1 MCGFAGILR
10 TGTRP
15 LPAPAVLRAMI
26 GAVAH
31 RGPDDSGELLNDR
44 VQLAAVRLSIVDLK
58 GGHQPVTGCDDRTAV
73 VQNGEIYNHASLG
86 SELRQRGH
94 RIVDACDSSIL
105 PHLYEDLGPAFVQ
118 RLRGMFAIALWDS
131 AAGRLVLARD
141 RLGIKPLYYARTSD
155 YLLFGSEVK
164 ALLAS
169 GLVAPELDPDSIDDL
184 FSLSYPCP
192 PRTMFRNVFELRPGH
207 VLVSRPGA
215 GAGTP
220 QRYWRAPFRPRGEHL
235 RGRREDL
242 EAEYRDRLQRT
253 VYSHLMSDVPVA
265 TYLSGGLDSSAIS
278 ALVKEVTGDPPTTFS
293 IGFSDARFDET
304 AFSAQVAE
312 ALGAPNERVVCDES
326 TALELPDMIWH
337 TELPLQFPLA
347 LPMMRLSARARA
359 QGFPVVL
366 TGEGADETLAGYD
379 CFRGDRLR
387 RLFDRPGLRAFRS
400 LAYRRLYRWAGSPTG
415 LAEFLLGVEA
425 RPAAAVRQEF
435 RGVYPSWYHLWQML
449 DLERTP
455 LLALRDR
462 AVRPPHEAPEEWGHL
477 VREDAAELHPV
488 DAALALEL
496 ETRLPSWILLIGD
509 RASMAHG
516 VEARVPFLDHE
527 LVEFAAAL
535 PPAFKLRGMQE
546 KSVLRAALQGR
557 LPEPIRTRQK
567 RPFYTPLAGWFF
579 GESTPDYVEE
589 LLGEPALRDAGWFE
603 PGVVARLRQGLAQ
616 APLGSLLRMRFEW
629 LLVLVLGVQLL
640 QRLFVDDVRRYAVAP
655 GAAHESPG

>member
-1 MCGFAGILR
+1 MCGFAGLLR
-10 TGTRP
+10 TGERP

-31 RGPDDSGELLNDR
+31 RGPDDAGEYLDDR

-58 GGHQPVTGCDDRTAV
+58 GGHQPVSGCDDRTAV
-73 VQNGEIYNHASLG
+73 VQNGEIYNYAALRA
-86 SELRQRGH
+86 ELRQRGH
-94 RIVDACDSSIL
+94 RILDTCDTSVL
-105 PHLYEDLGPAFVQ
+105 PHLYEELGPEFVQ

-131 AAGRLVLARD
+131 AMGRLVLARD
-141 RLGIKPLYYARTSD
+141 RLGIKPLYFARTPD

-169 GLVAPELDPDSIDDL
+169 GLISPGLDPDSIDDL

-192 PRTMFRNVFELRPGH
+192 PRTLFRDVFELRPGH
-207 VLVSRPGA
+207 LLVSGAPG
-215 GAGTP
+215 GAATP
-220 QRYWRAPFRPRGEHL
+220 KRYWRAPFRPRGEHL

-253 VYSHLMSDVPVA
+253 VYAHLMSDVPVA

-278 ALVKEVTGDPPTTFS
+278 ALVKEVTGDPPTTYS

-304 AFSAQVAE
+304 AFSAQAAE

-359 QGFPVVL
+359 GGFPVVL

-379 CFRGDRLR
+379 CFRVDRLR
-387 RLFDRPGLRAFRS
+387 RLFDHAGLRAFRP
-400 LAYRRLYRWAGSPTG
+400 LAYRRLYRWAGSPSG
-415 LAEFLLGVEA
+415 LAELLLAVEE
-425 RPAAAVRQEF
+425 RPAAAVCREF
-435 RGVYPSWYHLWQML
+435 GGVYPSWYHLWQML

-455 LLALRDR
+455 LLAVRGR
-462 AVRPPHEAPEEWGHL
+462 RVRPTWEAPAEWKDL
-477 VREDAAELHPV
+477 VRDDVAELHPV

-527 LVEFAAAL
+527 MVEFAAAL
-535 PPAFKLRGMQE
+535 PPSLKLRRMQE
-546 KSVLRAALQGR
+546 KSVLRAALAGR
-557 LPEPIRTRQK
+557 LPEAIRTRQK

-579 GESTPDYVEE
+579 GESAPDYVAE
-589 LLGEPALRDAGWFE
+589 LLSERALRHSGWFE
-603 PGVVARLRQGLAQ
+603 PAVVTRLRQGLAR
-616 APLGSLLRMRFEW
+616 APEGSLLRMRFEW
-629 LLVLVLGVQLL
+629 LLILVLGVQLV
-640 QRLFVDDVRRYAVAP
+640 QRRFVDELPRYAAP
-655 GAAHESPG
+655 PAARSTPH

>member
-1 MCGFAGILR
+1 MCGFAGLMR
-10 TGTRP
+10 TGDRP
-15 LPAPAVLRAMI
+15 LPGPAVLRAMI

-31 RGPDDSGELLNDR
+31 RGPDDAGEYLDDR

-58 GGHQPVTGCDDRTAV
+58 GGHQPASGCDDRTTV
-73 VQNGEIYNHASLG
+73 VQNGEIYNHATLR

-94 RIVDACDSSIL
+94 RIADTCDTSIL
-105 PHLYEDLGPAFVQ
+105 PHLYEELGPEFVQ

-131 AAGRLVLARD
+131 ASRRLVLARD
-141 RLGIKPLYYARTSD
+141 RLGIKPLYFARTPD
-155 YLLFGSEVK
+155 YLLFGSEAK

-169 GLVAPELDPDSIDDL
+169 GLLAPELDPDSIDDL

-192 PRTMFRNVFELRPGH
+192 PRTMFRDVFELRPGH
-207 VLVSRPGA
+207 LLVSSATRGP
-215 GAGTP
+215 GTP

-253 VYSHLMSDVPVA
+253 VYAHLMSDVPVA

-304 AFSAQVAE
+304 EFSAQMAR

-359 QGFPVVL
+359 GGFPVVL

-379 CFRGDRLR
+379 CFRVDRLR
-387 RLFDRPGLRAFRS
+387 RLFDRAGLRAFRS
-400 LAYRRLYRWAGSPTG
+400 LAYRRLYRWAGSPAG

-425 RPAAAVRQEF
+425 RPTAAVCREF
-435 RGVYPSWYHLWQML
+435 GGVYPSWYHLWQML
-449 DLERTP
+449 DLERIP
-455 LLALRDR
+455 LLGVRGR
-462 AVRPPHEAPEEWGHL
+462 RVRPPHEAPKEWSAL

-516 VEARVPFLDHE
+516 VEARVPFLDHQ

-546 KSVLRAALQGR
+546 KSVLRAALVGR
-557 LPEPIRTRQK
+557 LPEPIRSRQK

-579 GESTPDYVEE
+579 GESPPAYVEE
-589 LLGEPALRDAGWFE
+589 LLGERALRDSGWFE
-603 PGVVARLRQGLAQ
+603 PAVVARLREGLAQ

-629 LLVLVLGVQLL
+629 LLVLVLGVQIL
-640 QRLFVDDVRRYAVAP
+640 QWRFVDELRRYAAAP
-655 GAAHESPG
+655 AAARSLPR